1 MRLILSN
8 KTEKKKYQLI
18 KWKNEHK
25 IDIFVLQE
33 HWLVQ
38 NFHLIEFLRA
48 KNCKV
53 IAIQHNFFL
62 FPVIVTNDKKKNNF
76 ILNASIATYKMVDA
90 LVCLSKTDMQLWKAS
105 NAQNVVYIPNPL
117 TFDPNQ
123 IQVSNLTSKNII
135 LVGRL
140 DKIFKQQHVAVEMM
154 SKVVLID
161 PEIQLQIIGNG
172 DAEYATELKQLV
184 LDLNL
189 SSNVQF
195 VPFQKNITQ
204 YYQNAAAMWVTSS
217 MEGYSMVVAEAKVF
231 GLPVV
236 AFDLE
241 YPLLWEAGMTKVDY
255 MDRNG
260 MVRATIEI
268 LSNRTLALELQR
280 EALQSIEDIY
290 THKTVQKWK
299 RVIGAVMDNQ
309 PITAESGVST
319 EKAKKVLSSQL
330 KVINPDLFA
339 LYEQIQNI

>member
-1 MRLILSN
+1 MSN

-18 KWKNEHK
+18 KWKRDYQ
-25 IDIFVLQE
+25 IDIFILQE
-33 HWLVQ
+33 HWALE
-38 NFHLIEFLRA
+38 NFILINFLRE
-48 KNCKV
+48 KNAKV
-53 IAIQHNFFL
+53 IAIQHSFFL
-62 FPVIVTNDKKKNNF
+62 FPLIQNKFKKSNENV
-76 ILNASIATYKMVDA
+76 LRESIKSYKTVNA
-90 LVCLSKTDMQLWKAS
+90 LVCLSKTDMQLWKAT

-117 TFDPNQ
+117 TFDPNE

-154 SKVVLID
+154 SQIVLTD
-161 PEIQLQIIGNG
+161 PEVQLQIIGNG
-172 DAEYATELKQLV
+172 DAEYASELKQLV

-189 SSNVQF
+189 SGNVQF
-195 VPFQKNITQ
+195 IPFQKNITQ

-231 GLPVV
+231 GLPVI

-260 MVRATIEI
+260 MVRATVEI
-268 LSNRTLALELQR
+268 LNNKTLALELQR
-280 EALQSIEDIY
+280 EALRSIEDIY

-319 EKAKKVLSSQL
+319 EKAKKILSSQL

>member
-1 MRLILSN
+1 
-8 KTEKKKYQLI
+8 
-18 KWKNEHK
+18 
-25 IDIFVLQE
+25 
-33 HWLVQ
+33 
-38 NFHLIEFLRA
+38 
-48 KNCKV
+48 
-53 IAIQHNFFL
+53 
-62 FPVIVTNDKKKNNF
+62 
-76 ILNASIATYKMVDA
+76 MVNA
-90 LVCLSKTDMQLWKAS
+90 LVCLSKTDMQLWKAT

-117 TFDPNQ
+117 TFDPNE

-154 SKVVLID
+154 SQMVLTD
-161 PEIQLQIIGNG
+161 PEVQLQIIGNG
-172 DAEYATELKQLV
+172 DAEYASELKQLV

-189 SSNVQF
+189 SGNVQF
-195 VPFQKNITQ
+195 IPFQKNITQ

-241 YPLLWEAGMTKVDY
+241 YPLLWEAGITKVDY

-260 MVRATIEI
+260 MVRATVEI

-280 EALQSIEDIY
+280 EALRSIEDIY

-319 EKAKKVLSSQL
+319 EKAKKILSSQL